1 MLPISRASANEEGI
15 AIVSNG
21 ASPITVNK
29 NIYNQTQAVTSLLTP
44 IMMRIIDVYT
54 PSCDVS
60 DLDIGM
66 PGVEEKIRF
75 NAVKAYSSSLVE
87 YCNYMS
93 VIETIIDNI
102 DSEEPG
108 SKTRFLWT
116 INKKYKDVKR
126 KIIMESG
133 IDPSRDDV
141 MRLINTHADKIIL
154 LVSENIMSSAMQAMS
169 APIELI
175 EAAQELIVC
184 YGFINCQILEAPQ

>member
-1 MLPISRASANEEGI
+1 MFPIGSASANTDGV
-15 AIVSNG
+15 AIISSGTGPV
-21 ASPITVNK
+21 TVNK
-29 NIYNQTQAVTSLLTP
+29 NIHYQTQAVTSLLTP
-44 IMMRIIDVYT
+44 IMVRIIDVYN

-60 DLDIGM
+60 DLSIGM
-66 PGVEEKIRF
+66 PGVEEKIKF
-75 NAVKAYSSSLVE
+75 NAVKAYAYNIIE

-93 VIETIIDNI
+93 VIEMVIDNI

-108 SKTRFLWT
+108 AKEKFLWT

-126 KIIMESG
+126 QIIMESG
-133 IDPSRDDV
+133 IDPFSDDV
-141 MRLINTHADKIIL
+141 KVLINTHADKIIS
-154 LVSENIMSSAMQAMS
+154 LVSENIMSSATSAMS